1 MGTYSGVADVLE
13 RMEDVAEFCNG
24 PLHDVNQRGIGGSTP
39 LYVAA
44 VWGDLEA
51 ARLLIEAGADVNAH
65 NEDGETALHWA
76 ASEGDRAL
84 AILLIERG
92 ASLTEL
98 SDEAETPRQLAV
110 LLGHSDLLDILG

>member
-1 MGTYSGVADVLE
+1 MGTYSGVADVLA
-13 RMEDVAEFCNG
+13 RMGGVAEFCHA
-24 PLHDVNQRGIGGSTP
+24 PPRDVNERGIGGSTP

-44 VWGDLEA
+44 IWRDLEA

-84 AILLIERG
+84 AILLIESG

-98 SDEAETPRQLAV
+98 SDDGETPGQLA
-110 LLGHSDLLDILG
+110 LLFGHADLLDILG